1 MSLLFR
7 CSQLGNLMTAPR
19 SKSEVLS
26 ETAKTLVQDMFKE
39 KELGIYKEFS
49 SRYTDKGNQNEDLA
63 IELASEVLDWN
74 WILKNEEKFKND
86 YIVGTPD
93 LVNDTLLADIKC
105 SWSGATFP
113 MFDTELKNKA
123 YWWQLQGYMMLTG
136 HKQAELVY
144 CLTNTP
150 FEIVESEVRKEHWKL
165 CLIDEDPIVRESVES
180 LHNFDHIDNKMKVK
194 RFIVEYDKKA
204 IEQLK
209 EKIEVARAYYQELL
223 LILNK

>member
-7 CSQLGNLMTAPR
+7 CSQLGSLMTAPR

-74 WILKNEEKFKND
+74 WILKNEEKFKNN

-123 YWWQLQGYMMLTG
+123 YWWQLIGYMWLTG

-165 CLIDEDPIVRESVES
+165 CLIDEDPIVREAVES

-194 RFIVEYDKKA
+194 RFIVEYDEKA

>member
-74 WILKNEEKFKND
+74 WILKNEEKYKND

-123 YWWQLQGYMMLTG
+123 YYWQLQGYMMLTG

-165 CLIDEDPIVRESVES
+165 CLIDEDPIVREAVES

-194 RFIVEYDKKA
+194 RFIVEYDEKA

>member
-7 CSQLGNLMTAPR
+7 CSQLGSLMTESR

-26 ETAKTLVQDMFKE
+26 ATAKTLIQDMFKE

-74 WILKNEEKFKND
+74 WVLKNEEKFKND
-86 YIVGTPD
+86 YVIGTPD

-123 YWWQLQGYMMLTG
+123 YYWQLLGYMWLTG

-150 FEIVESEVRKEHWKL
+150 IEIVESEVRKEHWKL
-165 CLIDEDPIVRESVES
+165 CLIDEDSLVREAVES
-180 LHNFDHIDNKMKVK
+180 LHNFDHIPNEMKVK
-194 RFIVEYDKKA
+194 RFIVEYDEKA

>member
-1 MSLLFR
+1 MILFR
-7 CSQLGNLMTAPR
+7 CSQLGVLNTEPR
-19 SKSEVLS
+19 LKSEVLS
-26 ETAKTLVQDMFKE
+26 ESAKTLVQDMFKE

-49 SRYTDKGNQNEDLA
+49 SRYTDKGNQNEDIA
-63 IELASEVLDWN
+63 IELAAEVLGWN
-74 WILKNEEKFKND
+74 WIIKNEEKFKND

-113 MFDTELKNKA
+113 MFDEKLKNKS

-136 HKQAELVY
+136 HRQAELVY

-165 CLIDEDPIVRESVES
+165 NLIEEDSLVREAVES
-180 LHNFDHIDNKMKVK
+180 LHNFDHIDNKLKVK
-194 RFIVEYDKKA
+194 RFIVEYDEKA
-204 IEQLK
+204 IEQMK
-209 EKIEVARAYYQELL
+209 QKIEVARAYYNELL
-223 LILNK
+223 VTLNK

>member
-7 CSQLGNLMTAPR
+7 CSQLGSLMTAPR

-39 KELGIYKEFS
+39 QELGIYKEFS

-123 YWWQLQGYMMLTG
+123 YYWQLMGYMWLTG

-165 CLIDEDPIVRESVES
+165 CLIDEDPLVREAVES

-194 RFIVEYDKKA
+194 RFIVEYDEKS

-223 LILNK
+223 LTLNK

>member
-7 CSQLGNLMTAPR
+7 CSQLGSLMTAPR

-39 KELGIYKEFS
+39 QELGIYKEFS

-74 WILKNEEKFKND
+74 WILKNKEKFKND

-123 YWWQLQGYMMLTG
+123 YYWQLQGYMWLTG

-165 CLIDEDPIVRESVES
+165 CLIDEDPIVREAVES

-194 RFIVEYDKKA
+194 RFIVEYDEKA

>member
-7 CSQLGNLMTAPR
+7 CSQLGNLMTSPR

-123 YWWQLQGYMMLTG
+123 YYWQLIGYMWLTG

-165 CLIDEDPIVRESVES
+165 CLIDEDPIVREAVES

-194 RFIVEYDKKA
+194 RFIVEYDEKA

-209 EKIEVARAYYQELL
+209 EKIAAARAYYQELL
-223 LILNK
+223 LILK

>member
-74 WILKNEEKFKND
+74 WVLKNEEKFKND

-93 LVNDTLLADIKC
+93 LINDTLLADIKC

-123 YWWQLQGYMMLTG
+123 YYWQLLGYMWLTG

-150 FEIVESEVRKEHWKL
+150 IEIVESEVRKEHWKL
-165 CLIDEDPIVRESVES
+165 CLIEEDLLVREAVES
-180 LHNFDHIDNKMKVK
+180 LHNFDHIPNEMKVK
-194 RFIVEYDKKA
+194 RFIVEYDEKA

>member
-165 CLIDEDPIVRESVES
+165 CLIDEDPIVREAVES

-194 RFIVEYDKKA
+194 RFIVEYDEKA

>member
-123 YWWQLQGYMMLTG
+123 YYWQLQGYMWLTG

-165 CLIDEDPIVRESVES
+165 CLIDEDPIVREAVES

-194 RFIVEYDKKA
+194 RFIVEYDEKA

>member
-7 CSQLGNLMTAPR
+7 CSQLGNLMTTPR
-19 SKSEVLS
+19 SKNEVLS

-113 MFDTELKNKA
+113 MFDSELKNKA
-123 YWWQLQGYMMLTG
+123 YYWQLQGYMMLTG

-165 CLIDEDPIVRESVES
+165 NLIEEDSLVREAVES
-180 LHNFDHIDNKMKVK
+180 LHNFDHIPNELRVK
-194 RFIVEYDKKA
+194 RFIVEYNEAD
-204 IEQLK
+204 IEKLK
-209 EKIEVARAYYQELL
+209 QRIEVAREYYQELL

>member
-7 CSQLGNLMTAPR
+7 CSQLGSLMTSPR
-19 SKSEVLS
+19 LKSEVLS

-113 MFDTELKNKA
+113 MFDTELKNKV
-123 YWWQLQGYMMLTG
+123 YYWQLMGYMWLTG
-136 HKQAELVY
+136 HKKAELVY

-165 CLIDEDPIVRESVES
+165 NLIDEDPVVREAVES
-180 LHNFDHIDNKMKVK
+180 MHNFDHIDNKLKVK
-194 RFIVEYDKKA
+194 RFICES
-204 IEQLK
+204 
-209 EKIEVARAYYQELL
+209 
-223 LILNK
+223 

>member
-7 CSQLGNLMTAPR
+7 CSQLGNLMTESR
-19 SKSEVLS
+19 TKSEVLS
-26 ETAKTLVQDMFKE
+26 ATAKTLIEDMFRE

-49 SRYTDKGNQNEDLA
+49 SRYTDKGNQNEDIA

-86 YIVGTPD
+86 YVVGTPD

-105 SWSGATFP
+105 SWSASTFP
-113 MFDTELKNKA
+113 MFDDVLKNKN
-123 YWWQLQGYMMLTG
+123 YYWQLVGYMWLTG

-144 CLTNTP
+144 CLTDTP
-150 FEIVESEVRKEHWKL
+150 FQIVESEVRKEHWKL
-165 CLIDEDPIVRESVES
+165 CLIDEDPLVREAVES
-180 LHNFDHIDNKMKVK
+180 LHSFEHIPKNLRVK
-194 RFIVEYDKKA
+194 RFIVKYNEAD
-204 IEQLK
+204 IEKLK
-209 EKIEVARAYYQELL
+209 QRIEAAREYYQELL